1 MDMGL
6 DAPESSSK
14 PGDELLPDDP
24 DDPDKVKVTDVV
36 VETLPCPSLPPKFQF
51 PIPTRAGRGLNPA
64 RKARGPAGLSL
75 GPPAW
80 PGLGFQPAH

>member
-36 VETLPCPSLPPKFQF
+36 VETLPALSLPPKFQF
-51 PIPTRAGRGLNPA
+51 PIPSFRLSTTTHHFPGVGMTQTPTRVR
-64 RKARGPAGLSL
+64 L
-75 GPPAW
+75 GKPRSA
-80 PGLGFQPAH
+80 L

>member
-36 VETLPCPSLPPKFQF
+36 VETLPALSLPPKISVSESDSESPTPSPTFRRATTFQV
-51 PIPTRAGRGLNPA
+51 
-64 RKARGPAGLSL
+64 
-75 GPPAW
+75 
-80 PGLGFQPAH
+80 